1 MSHPRKAHSVE
12 LFERRLADAEASP
25 ADLMELVGLHD
36 ELARV
41 ERKWREQMAAGSDR
55 RRPTDPAKLDA
66 WFDRLGRQV
75 AAGLRRAGGTAAER
89 ALLAAVADQLSGR
102 ARAGP

>member
-12 LFERRLADAEASP
+12 LFERRLADAEASM
-25 ADLMELVGLHD
+25 ADVMELVGLHD

-55 RRPTDPAKLDA
+55 RRTTDPAKLDA
-66 WFDRLGRQV
+66 WFDRLGRQI
-75 AAGLRRAGGTAAER
+75 AAALRQPGGDPAER
-89 ALLAAVADQLSGR
+89 ALLESAAAAIRTRPG
-102 ARAGP
+102 